1 MPLTIG
7 TARYTRRA
15 SGVLLTDGFNRAD
28 GPLGRADT
36 GQAWEVR
43 TGTAAIVSGQARFS
57 AATLK
62 SLAVLPCGVSDFALR
77 VTLAT
82 NPASSGP
89 AFCVA
94 ASGGSFLRLEN
105 SSATWALKS
114 WNGASL
120 STLASVAGARANGDV
135 LQIVKRGA
143 RIECWRNGALLFAHA
158 LTAANMALY
167 GLNTW
172 HGFGNEGDT
181 TARWDTGLLEAA

>member
-82 NPASSGP
+82 NPASS
-89 AFCVA
+89 V
-94 ASGGSFLRLEN
+94 
-105 SSATWALKS
+105 
-114 WNGASL
+114 GA
-120 STLASVAGARANGDV
+120 
-135 LQIVKRGA
+135 
-143 RIECWRNGALLFAHA
+143 
-158 LTAANMALY
+158 
-167 GLNTW
+167 
-172 HGFGNEGDT
+172 
-181 TARWDTGLLEAA
+181 TARCSSRTRSPRPTWPCTG